1 MVNLQ
6 IPIPDTFQDEL
17 KVMIR
22 NAAAQAIEEAVKRE
36 TTGREW
42 MEQKQACEWLGISF
56 GTLQVWRKQ
65 GLKVS
70 VVQGKTLLSKTEINR
85 FLEERS
91 F

>member
-65 GLKVS
+65 GLKVA
-70 VVQGKTLLSKTEINR
+70 VVQGKTLLSKTGINR

>member
-1 MVNLQ
+1 MANLQ
-6 IPIPDTFQDEL
+6 IPIPDTFHDEL
-17 KVMIR
+17 KLMIR

-65 GLKVS
+65 GLKVA
-70 VVQGKTLLSKTEINR
+70 VVQGKTLLSKTEVNR
-85 FLEERS
+85 FLEENS

>member
-1 MVNLQ
+1 MANLQ

-36 TTGREW
+36 TIGREW
-42 MEQKQACEWLGISF
+42 MEQKQACKWLGISF

-65 GLKVS
+65 GLKVA

-85 FLEERS
+85 FLEEHQ

>member
-1 MVNLQ
+1 MANLQ

-17 KVMIR
+17 KTMIR

-56 GTLQVWRKQ
+56 GTLQVWRRQ
-65 GLKVS
+65 GLRVA
-70 VVQGKTLLSKTEINR
+70 VVQGKTLLSKAEINR
-85 FLEERS
+85 FLEEHQ